1 MRQFKDKICVIT
13 GAASGI
19 GAACAHAMAAQG
31 AVIVGT
37 DLRADMLAE
46 TKASV
51 EAEGGKMHTYLVDV
65 ADRDAMF
72 DLAAEVEKHHGG
84 ADLILNNAGVAF
96 GAPVAEMQLD
106 DLKWLMDVNFWGVVN
121 GTQAFLPHLIKK
133 NSGHV
138 ANVSSIFGLISVPT
152 QSGYNA
158 AKYAVLGFTD
168 ALRHEMRG
176 TDIGVST
183 IHPGG
188 INTNIVRHARL
199 PQGPEAEIEREE
211 AIERFAQFTMTQPD
225 GAAKVIIKGVKK
237 NKARILIG
245 PDAHVVDWIKRL
257 FPSHYLRLLPM
268 MDLGRDRD

>member
-19 GAACAHAMAAQG
+19 GAACAHAMASQG

-268 MDLGRDRD
+268 MDLGRVRD

>member
-19 GAACAHAMAAQG
+19 GAACAHAMASQG

-96 GAPVAEMQLD
+96 GASVAEMQLD